1 MTTLHVPPLA
11 QVEKLIG
18 ECMNVL
24 PCETVTPARREEV
37 IASCAAPVM
46 LLIEAVRLAGAVGP
60 DCEAVLICC
69 IRRLYAQAEEARR
82 VDHFAN
88 LMTKLKHHRQSNLGP

>member
-11 QVEKLIG
+11 QVEQMIG
-18 ECMNVL
+18 ECMSAL
-24 PCETVTPARREEV
+24 PSGTVTAARSDEV
-37 IASCAAPVM
+37 IAACTAPVM
-46 LLIEAVRLAGAVGP
+46 LLIEAVRLAGAAGP

-82 VDHFAN
+82 VDHFTN
-88 LMTKLKHHRQSNLGP
+88 LITKLNQYRQNNLAP